1 MYITMQYM
9 HHVVYTCLEYLQ
21 SEWSMNVQY
30 SIFGEMKEI
39 SFACDM
45 CISIIFHGFD
55 EHSLILVN
63 GVQYA
68 SYIVKQPGG
77 GIC

>member
-1 MYITMQYM
+1 MYITHMYAS
-9 HHVVYTCLEYLQ
+9 CLEYLQ
-21 SEWSMNVQY
+21 NEWRMNVQYMY
-30 SIFGEMKEI
+30 SIFGEMEEI

-45 CISIIFHGFD
+45 YISIMFHAFD
-55 EHSLILVN
+55 EHNLILVK